1 MNEED
6 FRLLIDAVEARLI
19 EAGAAELADETNYVS
34 ADENTGEERLLDPK
48 HRLIAMLQ
56 AFDRYLA
63 VRDNATYQNAMGRI
77 RQNIREGSP
86 ERAMFVPVADAVESV
101 GYDLSSAPDLSEVRL
116 SLRRLEEQL
125 REEPLESS

>member
-1 MNEED
+1 
-6 FRLLIDAVEARLI
+6 LIDAVEARLI